1 MYQVFVGTHVRPREG
16 DVIIDI
22 GCGPGEVL
30 DYIPTGRYVGLDVN
44 PDYIHEARARY
55 DQRGEFHAVSLE
67 DSALPEYHGAADL
80 VTAIG
85 VLHHLD
91 DAAARHCVVVAN
103 TLLKPGGR
111 FVTAGSTSRCRRDF
125 ALVINDLGDERQHR
139 TPKPDHLNH
148 AALDGT
154 PRKLLDSSK
163 LLEMGWRS
171 PTKSSVI
178 KLDALNDQAASVP
191 RNSNSSAEWSVRFAA
206 DVRRLQPAPP
216 DVG

>member
-1 MYQVFVGTHVRPREG
+1 MMDDAMRVSGVYRLLESSRIYRSWQALSGNANMYQVFVGTHVRPREG

-30 DYIPTGRYVGLDVN
+30 DYIPAGRYVGLDVN

-91 DAAARHCVVVAN
+91 DAAARHCVALAN

-111 FVTAGSTSRCRRDF
+111 FVTLDGVYHAGQGFVRRTVLALDRGRYVRDVAGYF
-125 ALVINDLGDERQHR
+125 ALAATAFSRIEHEIYDNLTRIPSSFLALECV
-139 TPKPDHLNH
+139 KPTHC
-148 AALDGT
+148 
-154 PRKLLDSSK
+154 
-163 LLEMGWRS
+163 
-171 PTKSSVI
+171 
-178 KLDALNDQAASVP
+178 
-191 RNSNSSAEWSVRFAA
+191 
-206 DVRRLQPAPP
+206 
-216 DVG
+216 